1 MFTDSRQCEKL
12 LENALELGR
21 QYVETGA
28 EIKRVE
34 DSLHRIF
41 AAYGFER
48 IEIYAITSLIVVTI
62 STPDGRHFTQSV
74 RVTSGGTDLG
84 RLEEINAQIRDICAK
99 TPDVDK
105 LAESVKG
112 YHRPKPKP
120 FLKCIGY
127 MLEAGGF
134 AVFFGGT
141 VLDGVA
147 SAVVAIAIY
156 LMDYNLKLRNVN
168 NVIYTFVASFVSGT
182 IALVFA
188 HFGFGN
194 DVAKIMIGDIMLLI
208 PGLLLVNAFK
218 EMLNRDIVAGLYRFV
233 EAVFAAVAIAAGF
246 ALSIITIGGVL

>member
-1 MFTDSRQCEKL
+1 M
-12 LENALELGR
+12 
-21 QYVETGA
+21 
-28 EIKRVE
+28 
-34 DSLHRIF
+34 
-41 AAYGFER
+41 
-48 IEIYAITSLIVVTI
+48 
-62 STPDGRHFTQSV
+62 
-74 RVTSGGTDLG
+74 
-84 RLEEINAQIRDICAK
+84 
-99 TPDVDK
+99 
-105 LAESVKG
+105 
-112 YHRPKPKP
+112 
-120 FLKCIGY
+120 
-127 MLEAGGF
+127 
-134 AVFFGGT
+134 
-141 VLDGVA
+141 DGVA

>member
-105 LAESVKG
+105 LAESVK
-112 YHRPKPKP
+112 P

-127 MLEAGGF
+127 MLAAGGF

>member
-99 TPDVDK
+99 TPDVDE

-112 YHRPKPKP
+112 YHRPKRKL
-120 FLKCIGY
+120 FLECIGY
-127 MLEAGGF
+127 MLAAGGF

-141 VLDGVA
+141 VLDGIA

>member
-99 TPDVDK
+99 TPDVDE

-112 YHRPKPKP
+112 YHRPKPKL

-127 MLEAGGF
+127 MLAAGGF

-141 VLDGVA
+141 VLDGIA

-156 LMDYNLKLRNVN
+156 PMDYNLKLRNVN